1 MAKKKAADG
10 SKSNKKLTEKQIAT
24 HQLRSAEH
32 AARSGWYLVTDP
44 SNYLFAVNP
53 HDSSEVWTYYAQL
66 LVWRRKGE
74 EETSFLRMV

>member
-10 SKSNKKLTEKQIAT
+10 SKPNKKLTEDQIAQ
-24 HQLRSAEH
+24 HQLSSAEQ

-44 SNYLFAVNP
+44 SNFLFAVNP

-74 EETSFLRMV
+74 EETAFLRVV